1 MLEISNLALPLDA
14 GFEGGQA
21 EKLVRRAAAR
31 ALNIPPS
38 DITEIR
44 LLKRS
49 VDARKKHD
57 VHFVATLGVEL
68 VGGAKAEAAA
78 IEAAAHRKGAANVKA
93 HRPYELL
100 QVPQVGD
107 SPQAQ
112 NEPRPIVVGTGPAG
126 LFCALYLARAGLRPL
141 VVERGAA
148 VDERMAAV
156 DAFNAGE
163 PLDPHTN
170 IQYGEGGAG
179 TFSDGKL
186 TTNIKSPW
194 AQHVLHLF
202 VEAGAP
208 EEILWQAK
216 PHIGTDL
223 LVDIVRNIRKQI
235 EQAGGEVRFNAQLT
249 ALHFENGHL
258 TQAEITSLQPTQTLR
273 GRSTNCP
280 DTARFEVAVELIP
293 ASRVVLACGHSA
305 RDTFELV
312 RDAGVHMEQKPF
324 SVGVRI
330 EHPQQ
335 LINRSQY
342 GKAVDHPALGAA
354 DYKLSMHL
362 RPQKGEEQG
371 RGVYTFCM
379 CPGGEVVCA
388 ASEPEGVVVNG
399 MSRFARDGQNANSA
413 LLVGVGPEDFDGED
427 PLAGVKLQREMEQA
441 AYRTA
446 IAAGGEPYQAPAQTV
461 GDFLAHRAGGPSK
474 QVKPTYARGVAWC
487 DLHECLPPFVARAME
502 QALPQLDR
510 RLHGFADPQAVL
522 TGVETRSSSP
532 VRIVRGKN
540 MQAQLASASANAA
553 ALEPETGLYPC
564 GEGAGYAGGI
574 MSAACDGL
582 RVASA
587 LVEGLRLK

>member
-14 GFEGGQA
+14 GLEGKQA

-31 ALNIPPS
+31 ALNIPPN

-68 VGGAKAEAAA
+68 AGGAKAEAAA
-78 IEAAAHRKGAANVKA
+78 IGAAAHRKGAANVKA
-93 HRPYELL
+93 HRPYESLR
-100 QVPQVGD
+100 VPQVGASRQTQD
-107 SPQAQ
+107 
-112 NEPRPIVVGTGPAG
+112 EPRPIVVGTGPAG

-235 EQAGGEVRFNAQLT
+235 EQAGGEVRFNTQLT

-258 TQAEITSLQPTQTLR
+258 TQAEIARPQPVT
-273 GRSTNCP
+273 
-280 DTARFEVAVELIP
+280 ELIP

-312 RDAGVHMEQKPF
+312 RDAGVRMEQKPF

-342 GKAVDHPALGAA
+342 GKAADHPALGAA

-427 PLAGVKLQREMEQA
+427 PLAGIKLQREMEQA
-441 AYRTA
+441 AYRIV

-461 GDFLAHRAGGPSK
+461 GDFLAHQAGGPSK